1 MSRVKNG
8 TSRAMQ
14 SPLKACLLNPW
25 SVVNKA
31 TTLHDFILEYDLDI
45 LALTETWLSGTVCD
59 GPVLQEMLP
68 NGYNYIHTPRKS
80 RGGGIALVYRDVI
93 PVKKS
98 VASWS

>member
-1 MSRVKNG
+1 
-8 TSRAMQ
+8 MQ

-59 GPVLQEMLP
+59 GSVLQEMLP
-68 NGYNYIHTPRKS
+68 NGYVADSGVELTPSCKGDRAIGKS
-80 RGGGIALVYRDVI
+80 GHRPPGVEPRTLR
-93 PVKKS
+93 
-98 VASWS
+98 